1 MSQPEAV
8 FVSYRLG
15 GADGVG
21 VEAGK
26 WEWALRELG
35 FSTRRVA
42 GELEGAARPDDT
54 WLAFLAIEPVPGARS
69 DGEALAAS
77 LAGADLVVVENLCSL
92 PLNLEAA
99 TVARGVL
106 AGHRG
111 RVCFHHHDFAWERP
125 HLAHIEGFPPDRPE
139 SLHITI
145 SAHAREALADRGITA
160 FAVPNSFDFDAF
172 DGDRPAT
179 RASLGYGD
187 DDLVLLQPTRAIP
200 RKNIDGGFHFA
211 AALAERIPDRSVRY
225 WITGPAEDGFD
236 EDFARLVAASPVSVH
251 VGRAPRSADAYA
263 AADLVV
269 FPSTWEGFGNPV
281 VEATAARRMTAVGW
295 YPVLDEIT
303 EGLDLCSID
312 DPDGAAE
319 WLGLPGEAQAAVI
332 ESNHTTAR
340 ARFAIEHLPDRIR
353 STFTAVGWT
362 DW

>member
-1 MSQPEAV
+1 MSRPEAV
-8 FVSYRLG
+8 VVSYRLG

-35 FSTRRVA
+35 FTTRRVA
-42 GELEGAARPDDT
+42 GELEGASRPDDT
-54 WLAFLAIEPVPGARS
+54 WLAFLAIDPVAGARP
-69 DGEALAAS
+69 DPEALAAT

-92 PLNLEAA
+92 PLNVEAA
-99 TVARGVL
+99 IVTRDVL
-106 AGHRG
+106 AAHRG

-125 HLAHIEGFPPDRPE
+125 RLAHIDGFPPDRPG
-139 SLHITI
+139 SVHVTI
-145 SAHAREALADRGITA
+145 SERARADLARRGIPA

-172 DGDRPAT
+172 DGDRAPT
-179 RASLGYGD
+179 RSALGFTD
-187 DDLVLLQPTRAIP
+187 DDVVLLQPTRAIP
-200 RKNIDGGFHFA
+200 RKNTEGGLRFA
-211 AALAERIPDRSVRY
+211 EAVARRLGGRRVHY
-225 WITGPAEDGFD
+225 WITGPAEEGFGA
-236 EDFARLVAASPVSVH
+236 ELERMVAATSVPVH

-303 EGLDLCSID
+303 TDLELCSID
-312 DPDGAAE
+312 DPDGAVE
-319 WLGLPGEAQAAVI
+319 WLGRDEADRGAVL
-332 ESNHTTAR
+332 EANRATAR

-353 STFTAVGWT
+353 SVFAAVGWT